1 MRNLKLFMA
10 SLAIALCGFSQ
21 AFAADWSAA
30 TLEAGKHYFL
40 NVGANKWW
48 GAGNSWGTQA
58 SLLPHPEY
66 LTVIVDG
73 SNYKIES
80 QVSNGGT
87 AYYFDGS
94 FMDNGNP
101 ASLTI
106 ETDGTNYSIANGTTY
121 YGYDGSSTVLA
132 TSDNRDSDNFKW
144 QIFTEAQMRARLEAA
159 SSSNPVDATF
169 LILDQGFGRNQRNKS
184 AWTMEAS
191 NQNLVGD
198 ASKNW
203 SNYCG
208 ESYHSIFT
216 LSQKIENVPNGLYT
230 LTAQG
235 FYRQDG
241 SDNDNLPYFYINDA
255 KGTFPVIAGTEN
267 NMQTA
272 GESFLAG
279 KYAISPISV
288 VVTDGTITL
297 GAKNEVNTSLW
308 CIFDNFTLTF
318 YGDTDPLEASKTLIK
333 ATIDEAEA
341 IDVTGLPTAV
351 VDEMKAIVETYKT
364 AYESYTTQAEFDQA
378 IVAIQ
383 TAINK
388 VKAYNNAKDCIAKLK
403 ALLEETNV
411 YTQEAYETI
420 YANVTKFENA
430 ELTVDE
436 ANAMNGAIF
445 GTGWHSTA
453 AIDDF
458 LISAWDVDA
467 RNWDSYHVNT
477 WSTIGDSGNP
487 NMFTPCIEY
496 WTGDGDKLADKVMTA
511 TVAGLTPNGKYSVSI
526 FACPA
531 VNTGENGVAPT
542 GIELQVG
549 EGTPVSLCTGA
560 RIAETRFY
568 EGTFTAEGTADAEG
582 NLVIKI
588 NVASTNA
595 SWLTFRNVKYEAVPE
610 VATWKDIKVDFTN
623 GQILTEAE
631 TEIISVG
638 IKMNE
643 DGTATRVAADDASAN
658 AIVTGK
664 FHSGQHGLSNFS
676 ATVKVEG
683 PVKIGMGSCAWGGN
697 VTVKDENGVE
707 VANAFNTNN
716 GACWA
721 TKDGA
726 DKNVIYTYYKGEAAT
741 LTIAGGSY
749 TPYFSVEKIALEDIP
764 QVMKVS
770 YSLGESGATGILPAN
785 FELDGGKT
793 FTLPVNRTLYVE
805 GKTLKGWTDGTKTY
819 AIGEEVTAVAD
830 TEISFAPVFTDN
842 TVSLADRKDTVNIV
856 WDFQQK
862 NGAPVVAVQGKT
874 MFWIAQ
880 AVVNGDTIDVKM
892 DIDATSGK
900 VANGNWTDWAQINGG
915 TKLTIPAAKGAVI
928 SMESYGATTTTTI
941 AGEVINQ
948 GTTKPVY
955 TYTGEEATVD
965 IVIGDGSYW
974 RTVAV
979 AIPAVAP
986 QDIVVNVT
994 EGDIAAAVETAKAA
1008 VKKVGKITIN
1018 LTEGAAY
1025 TIANSIVAPAS
1036 LVINGNGATVDA
1048 TGLGANMITTDAA
1061 EPAEWVTIDSIA
1073 VKDVTV
1079 KGLGKALYYSAIKNQ
1094 NIQNFVVDN
1103 SVVEV
1108 AKDVVVFDFTKGSVA
1123 MNFTVKNSTLYAPTA
1138 TTKSIYS
1145 SQSAQKGSDAGAT
1158 ADAPQTFTFENTTLY
1173 NLGYNKNLF
1182 THRSASQTWI
1192 KYVVK
1197 NNVVVNTGKA
1207 NFMTTINQ
1215 GQDNKNP
1222 QYDVTTNSVGTL
1234 VDGVYTDLSASQTV
1248 QSNVMGTLVT
1258 TNPDFK
1264 DVANGDF
1271 TVGAGSDQAKE
1282 KIGDPRWLV
1291 EYDNTAT
1298 AIEGVN
1304 ATIMNNGDIYTIN
1317 GVKVRNAGDSL
1328 KGLAKGLYIING
1340 KKLIVK

>member
-1 MRNLKLFMA
+1 MV
-10 SLAIALCGFSQ
+10 SLVIALCGISQ

-388 VKAYNNAKDCIAKLK
+388 VKAYNNAKACIAELK
-403 ALLEETNV
+403 ALLEATNV
-411 YTQEAYETI
+411 YTKAAYDAF

-430 ELTVDE
+430 ELTTEE
-436 ANAMNGAIF
+436 ANALNAKVF
-445 GTGWHSTA
+445 GTRGWRATVDV
-453 AIDDF
+453 DDF
-458 LISAWDVDA
+458 LISAWGVA
-467 RNWDSYHVNT
+467 PRTWDGELHVNT
-477 WSTIGDSGNP
+477 WSTEGDNDGSNFVEP
-487 NMFTPCIEY
+487 FLEY
-496 WTGDGDKLADKVMTA
+496 WTGDGEVLAAKTMTA
-511 TVAGLTPNGKYSVSI
+511 TVPGLKAGQEYEVSALVRVRNSDGKTIVPGTI
-526 FACPA
+526 LF
-531 VNTGENGVAPT
+531 
-542 GIELQVG
+542 QVG
-549 EGTPVSLCTGA
+549 EGASVDVTA
-560 RIAETRFY
+560 
-568 EGTFTAEGTADAEG
+568 GTQIGTSQLYIGTYTAKGTADAEG
-582 NLVIKI
+582 NLVVKFTVAEGS
-588 NVASTNA
+588 NV
-595 SWLTFRNVKYEAVPE
+595 SWLAFKNVKY
-610 VATWKDIKVDFTN
+610 
-623 GQILTEAE
+623 TEAAPAY
-631 TEIISVG
+631 T
-638 IKMNE
+638 
-643 DGTATRVAADDASAN
+643 
-658 AIVTGK
+658 
-664 FHSGQHGLSNFS
+664 
-676 ATVKVEG
+676 
-683 PVKIGMGSCAWGGN
+683 
-697 VTVKDENGVE
+697 E
-707 VANAFNTNN
+707 VANIADLKKLENGTEFKLTLKDAKVTVQTFSMRGIMILLEDATGAIDASEMSALEGFVEQNVLNGTLYGVYRNEFGTIGLGLSENTEKSEITAQP
-716 GACWA
+716 GVVTP
-721 TKDGA
+721 TKFTIA
-726 DKNVIYTYYKGEAAT
+726 DVKNDANYYKFVELNDCKAVQDE
-741 LTIAGGSY
+741 SY
-749 TPYFSVEKIALEDIP
+749 TWWAFVGTDSIAITDRFNKAVNWDTGEMEIP
-764 QVMKVS
+764 ANIKSM
-770 YSLGESGATGILPAN
+770 TGIVM
-785 FELDGGKT
+785 FDGEKWVIC
-793 FTLPVNRTLYVE
+793 P
-805 GKTLKGWTDGTKTY
+805 Y
-819 AIGEEVTAVAD
+819 AYGENKAIVA
-830 TEISFAPVFTDN
+830 E
-842 TVSLADRKDTVNIV
+842 
-856 WDFQQK
+856 
-862 NGAPVVAVQGKT
+862 
-874 MFWIAQ
+874 
-880 AVVNGDTIDVKM
+880 
-892 DIDATSGK
+892 
-900 VANGNWTDWAQINGG
+900 
-915 TKLTIPAAKGAVI
+915 
-928 SMESYGATTTTTI
+928 
-941 AGEVINQ
+941 
-948 GTTKPVY
+948 
-955 TYTGEEATVD
+955 
-965 IVIGDGSYW
+965 
-974 RTVAV
+974 
-979 AIPAVAP
+979 P
-986 QDIVVNVT
+986 QPEDIVVNVT
-994 EGDIAAAVETAKAA
+994 EGDIAAAVGAAKAEVA
-1008 VKKVGKITIN
+1008 KVGKITIN

-1025 TIANSIVAPAS
+1025 TVNSSIVAPAGV
-1036 LVINGNGATVDA
+1036 VINGNGATVDA
-1048 TGLGANMITTDAA
+1048 TALGANMITTDAA
-1061 EPAEWVTIDSIA
+1061 ESAEWVTIDSIA

-1108 AKDVVVFDFTKGSVA
+1108 VKDVTVFDFTKGSVA

-1138 TTKSIYS
+1138 TTKETYK
-1145 SQSAQKGSDAGAT
+1145 SQGGQKGSEAGAT
-1158 ADAPQTFTFENTTLY
+1158 ADAPQTFIFENTTLY
-1173 NLGYNKNLF
+1173 NLTYNKNF
-1182 THRSASQTWI
+1182 FSHRQNSQKWL
-1192 KYVVK
+1192 KYVIK
-1197 NNVVVNTGKA
+1197 NNVIVNSGKA
-1207 NFMTTINQ
+1207 NFMTSLN
-1215 GQDNKNP
+1215 GGPDSANP

-1234 VDGVYTDLSASQTV
+1234 ADGVYTDLSASQTV
-1248 QSNVMGTLVT
+1248 QSTVMGTLVT

-1264 DVANGDF
+1264 DAANGDF

>member
-87 AYYFDGS
+87 DYYFNGS
-94 FMDNGNP
+94 YMDNGSP
-101 ASLTI
+101 VSLTI

-144 QIFTEAQMRARLEAA
+144 QIFSEAQMRARLEAA
-159 SSSNPVDATF
+159 SSSNPVDATC
-169 LILDQGFGRNQRNKS
+169 LILNQGFGRNNRNTG
-184 AWTMEAS
+184 AWTMDAS
-191 NQNLVGD
+191 NKNLAGGD
-198 ASKNW
+198 NTNLCA
-203 SNYCG
+203 
-208 ESYHSIFT
+208 ESFHSIFT

-241 SDNDNLPYFYINDA
+241 TDNDNLPYFYINDA
-255 KGTFPVIAGTEN
+255 KGTFPILSGSEN
-267 NMQTA
+267 NMTDA
-272 GESFLAG
+272 SNSFTAG
-279 KYAISPISV
+279 KYTISPISV

-383 TAINK
+383 AAINK
-388 VKAYNNAKDCIAKLK
+388 VKAYNNAKDCVAKLK

-477 WSTIGDSGNP
+477 WSTEGNADGS
-487 NMFTPCIEY
+487 NFTVPFIEY
-496 WTGDGDKLADKVMTA
+496 WFNDAEVLAAKTMTA
-511 TVAGLTPNGKYSVSI
+511 TVPGLKAGQEYEVSALVRVRNSNDKTI
-526 FACPA
+526 
-531 VNTGENGVAPT
+531 APGT
-542 GIELQVG
+542 ILFQVG
-549 EGTPVSLCTGA
+549 EGTSVDVTA
-560 RIAETRFY
+560 
-568 EGTFTAEGTADAEG
+568 GTQIGTSQLYIGTYTAKGTADAEG
-582 NLVIKI
+582 NLVVKFTVAEGS
-588 NVASTNA
+588 NV
-595 SWLTFRNVKYEAVPE
+595 SWLAFKNVKYTE
-610 VATWKDIKVDFTN
+610 VAPAYT
-623 GQILTEAE
+623 
-631 TEIISVG
+631 
-638 IKMNE
+638 
-643 DGTATRVAADDASAN
+643 
-658 AIVTGK
+658 
-664 FHSGQHGLSNFS
+664 
-676 ATVKVEG
+676 
-683 PVKIGMGSCAWGGN
+683 
-697 VTVKDENGVE
+697 E
-707 VANAFNTNN
+707 VANIADLKKLENGTEFKLTLKDAKVTVQTFSMRGIMILLEDATGAIDASEMSALEGFVEQNDLNGTLYGVYRNEFGTIGLGLSENTEKSEITAQP
-716 GACWA
+716 GVVTP
-721 TKDGA
+721 TKFTIA
-726 DKNVIYTYYKGEAAT
+726 DVKNDANYYKFVELNDCKAVQDE
-741 LTIAGGSY
+741 SY
-749 TPYFSVEKIALEDIP
+749 TWWAFVGTDSIAITDRFNKAVNWDTGEMEIP
-764 QVMKVS
+764 ANIKSM
-770 YSLGESGATGILPAN
+770 TGIVM
-785 FELDGGKT
+785 FDGEKWVIC
-793 FTLPVNRTLYVE
+793 P
-805 GKTLKGWTDGTKTY
+805 Y
-819 AIGEEVTAVAD
+819 AYGENKAIVA
-830 TEISFAPVFTDN
+830 E
-842 TVSLADRKDTVNIV
+842 
-856 WDFQQK
+856 
-862 NGAPVVAVQGKT
+862 
-874 MFWIAQ
+874 
-880 AVVNGDTIDVKM
+880 
-892 DIDATSGK
+892 
-900 VANGNWTDWAQINGG
+900 
-915 TKLTIPAAKGAVI
+915 
-928 SMESYGATTTTTI
+928 
-941 AGEVINQ
+941 
-948 GTTKPVY
+948 
-955 TYTGEEATVD
+955 
-965 IVIGDGSYW
+965 
-974 RTVAV
+974 
-979 AIPAVAP
+979 P
-986 QDIVVNVT
+986 QPEDIVVNVT
-994 EGDIAAAVETAKAA
+994 EGDIAAAVEAAKAEVA
-1008 VKKVGKITIN
+1008 KVGKITIN

-1061 EPAEWVTIDSIA
+1061 EPAEWVTIDSVA

-1108 AKDVVVFDFTKGSVA
+1108 VKDVTVFDFTKGSVA

-1138 TTKSIYS
+1138 TTKETYK
-1145 SQSAQKGSDAGAT
+1145 SQGGQKGSDAGAT
-1158 ADAPQTFTFENTTLY
+1158 ADAPQTFIFENTTLY
-1173 NLGYNKNLF
+1173 NLTYNKNF
-1182 THRSASQTWI
+1182 FSHRSASQTWM

-1258 TNPDFK
+1258 TNPGFK
-1264 DVANGDF
+1264 DAANGDF

-1328 KGLAKGLYIING
+1328 KGLSKGLYIING

>member
-1 MRNLKLFMA
+1 MV
-10 SLAIALCGFSQ
+10 SLVIALCGISQ

-388 VKAYNNAKDCIAKLK
+388 VKAYNNAKACIAELK
-403 ALLEETNV
+403 ALLEATNV
-411 YTQEAYETI
+411 YTKAAYDAF

-430 ELTVDE
+430 ELTTEE
-436 ANAMNGAIF
+436 ANALNAKVF
-445 GTGWHSTA
+445 GTRGWRATVDV
-453 AIDDF
+453 DDF
-458 LISAWDVDA
+458 LISAWGVA
-467 RNWDSYHVNT
+467 PRTWDGELHVNT
-477 WSTIGDSGNP
+477 WSTEGDNDGSNFVEP
-487 NMFTPCIEY
+487 FLEY
-496 WTGDGDKLADKVMTA
+496 WTGDGEVLAAKTMTA
-511 TVAGLTPNGKYSVSI
+511 TVPGLKAGQEYEVSALVRVRNSDGKTIVPGTI
-526 FACPA
+526 LF
-531 VNTGENGVAPT
+531 
-542 GIELQVG
+542 QVG
-549 EGTPVSLCTGA
+549 EGASVDVTA
-560 RIAETRFY
+560 
-568 EGTFTAEGTADAEG
+568 GTQIGTSQLYIGTYTAKGTADAEG
-582 NLVIKI
+582 NLVVKFTVAEGS
-588 NVASTNA
+588 NV
-595 SWLTFRNVKYEAVPE
+595 SWLAFKNVKY
-610 VATWKDIKVDFTN
+610 
-623 GQILTEAE
+623 TEAAPAY
-631 TEIISVG
+631 T
-638 IKMNE
+638 
-643 DGTATRVAADDASAN
+643 
-658 AIVTGK
+658 
-664 FHSGQHGLSNFS
+664 
-676 ATVKVEG
+676 
-683 PVKIGMGSCAWGGN
+683 
-697 VTVKDENGVE
+697 E
-707 VANAFNTNN
+707 VANIADLKKLENGTEFKLTLKDAKVTVQTFSMRGIMILLEDATGAIDASEMSALEGFVEQNVLNGTLYGVYRNEFGTIGLGLSENTEKSEITAQP
-716 GACWA
+716 GVVTP
-721 TKDGA
+721 TKFTIA
-726 DKNVIYTYYKGEAAT
+726 DVKNDANYYKFVELNDCKAVQDE
-741 LTIAGGSY
+741 SY
-749 TPYFSVEKIALEDIP
+749 TWWAFVGTDSIAITDRFNKAVNWDTGEMEIP
-764 QVMKVS
+764 ANIKSM
-770 YSLGESGATGILPAN
+770 TGIVM
-785 FELDGGKT
+785 FDGEKWVIC
-793 FTLPVNRTLYVE
+793 P
-805 GKTLKGWTDGTKTY
+805 Y
-819 AIGEEVTAVAD
+819 AYGENKAIVA
-830 TEISFAPVFTDN
+830 E
-842 TVSLADRKDTVNIV
+842 
-856 WDFQQK
+856 
-862 NGAPVVAVQGKT
+862 
-874 MFWIAQ
+874 
-880 AVVNGDTIDVKM
+880 
-892 DIDATSGK
+892 
-900 VANGNWTDWAQINGG
+900 
-915 TKLTIPAAKGAVI
+915 
-928 SMESYGATTTTTI
+928 
-941 AGEVINQ
+941 
-948 GTTKPVY
+948 
-955 TYTGEEATVD
+955 
-965 IVIGDGSYW
+965 
-974 RTVAV
+974 
-979 AIPAVAP
+979 P
-986 QDIVVNVT
+986 QPEDIVVNVT
-994 EGDIAAAVETAKAA
+994 EGDIAAAVEAAKAEVA
-1008 VKKVGKITIN
+1008 KVGKITIN

-1025 TIANSIVAPAS
+1025 TVNSSIVAPAGV
-1036 LVINGNGATVDA
+1036 VINGNGATVDA
-1048 TGLGANMITTDAA
+1048 TALGANMITTDAA
-1061 EPAEWVTIDSIA
+1061 ESAEWVTIDSIA

-1108 AKDVVVFDFTKGSVA
+1108 VKDVTVFDFTKGSVA

-1138 TTKSIYS
+1138 TTKETYK
-1145 SQSAQKGSDAGAT
+1145 SQGGQKGSEAGAT
-1158 ADAPQTFTFENTTLY
+1158 ADAPQTFIFENTTLY
-1173 NLGYNKNLF
+1173 NLTYNKNF
-1182 THRSASQTWI
+1182 FSHRQNSQKWL
-1192 KYVVK
+1192 KYVIK
-1197 NNVVVNTGKA
+1197 NNVIVNSGKA
-1207 NFMTTINQ
+1207 NFMTSLN
-1215 GQDNKNP
+1215 GGPDSANP

-1234 VDGVYTDLSASQTV
+1234 ADGVYTDLSASQTV
-1248 QSNVMGTLVT
+1248 QSTVMGTLVT

-1264 DVANGDF
+1264 DAANGDF

>member
-1 MRNLKLFMA
+1 MRKHKLFLV
-10 SLAIALCGFSQ
+10 SLVIALCGISQ

-388 VKAYNNAKDCIAKLK
+388 VKAYNNAKACIAELK
-403 ALLEETNV
+403 ALLEATNV
-411 YTQEAYETI
+411 YTKAAYDAF

-430 ELTVDE
+430 ELTTEE
-436 ANAMNGAIF
+436 ANALNAKVF
-445 GTGWHSTA
+445 GTRGWRATVDV
-453 AIDDF
+453 DDF
-458 LISAWDVDA
+458 LISAWGVA
-467 RNWDSYHVNT
+467 PRTWDGELHVNT
-477 WSTIGDSGNP
+477 WSTEGDNDGSNFVEP
-487 NMFTPCIEY
+487 FLEY
-496 WTGDGDKLADKVMTA
+496 WTGDGEVLAAKTMTA
-511 TVAGLTPNGKYSVSI
+511 TVPGLKAGQEYEVSALVRVRNSDGKTIVPGTI
-526 FACPA
+526 LF
-531 VNTGENGVAPT
+531 
-542 GIELQVG
+542 QVG
-549 EGTPVSLCTGA
+549 EGASVDVTA
-560 RIAETRFY
+560 
-568 EGTFTAEGTADAEG
+568 GTQIGTSQLYIGTYTAKGTADAEG
-582 NLVIKI
+582 NLVVKFTVAEGS
-588 NVASTNA
+588 NV
-595 SWLTFRNVKYEAVPE
+595 SWLAFKNVKY
-610 VATWKDIKVDFTN
+610 
-623 GQILTEAE
+623 TEAAPAY
-631 TEIISVG
+631 T
-638 IKMNE
+638 
-643 DGTATRVAADDASAN
+643 
-658 AIVTGK
+658 
-664 FHSGQHGLSNFS
+664 
-676 ATVKVEG
+676 
-683 PVKIGMGSCAWGGN
+683 
-697 VTVKDENGVE
+697 E
-707 VANAFNTNN
+707 VANIADLKKLENGTEFKLTLKDAKVTVQTFSMRGIMILLEDATGAIDASEMSALEGFVEQNVLNGTLYGVYRNEFGTIGLGLSENTEKSEITAQP
-716 GACWA
+716 GVVTP
-721 TKDGA
+721 TKFTIA
-726 DKNVIYTYYKGEAAT
+726 DVKNDANYYKFVELNDCKAVQDE
-741 LTIAGGSY
+741 SY
-749 TPYFSVEKIALEDIP
+749 TWWAFVGTDSIAITDRFNKAVNWDTGEMEIP
-764 QVMKVS
+764 ANIKSM
-770 YSLGESGATGILPAN
+770 TGIVM
-785 FELDGGKT
+785 FDGEKWVIC
-793 FTLPVNRTLYVE
+793 P
-805 GKTLKGWTDGTKTY
+805 Y
-819 AIGEEVTAVAD
+819 AYGENKAIVA
-830 TEISFAPVFTDN
+830 E
-842 TVSLADRKDTVNIV
+842 
-856 WDFQQK
+856 
-862 NGAPVVAVQGKT
+862 
-874 MFWIAQ
+874 
-880 AVVNGDTIDVKM
+880 
-892 DIDATSGK
+892 
-900 VANGNWTDWAQINGG
+900 
-915 TKLTIPAAKGAVI
+915 
-928 SMESYGATTTTTI
+928 
-941 AGEVINQ
+941 
-948 GTTKPVY
+948 
-955 TYTGEEATVD
+955 
-965 IVIGDGSYW
+965 
-974 RTVAV
+974 
-979 AIPAVAP
+979 P
-986 QDIVVNVT
+986 QPEDIVVNVT
-994 EGDIAAAVETAKAA
+994 EGDIAAAVEAAKAEVA
-1008 VKKVGKITIN
+1008 KVGKITIN

-1025 TIANSIVAPAS
+1025 TVNSSIVAPAGV
-1036 LVINGNGATVDA
+1036 VINGNGATVDA
-1048 TGLGANMITTDAA
+1048 TALGANMITTDAA
-1061 EPAEWVTIDSIA
+1061 ESAEWVTIDSIA

-1108 AKDVVVFDFTKGSVA
+1108 VKDVTVFDFTKGSVA

-1138 TTKSIYS
+1138 TTKETYK
-1145 SQSAQKGSDAGAT
+1145 SQGGQKGSEAGAT
-1158 ADAPQTFTFENTTLY
+1158 ADAPQTFIFENTTLY
-1173 NLGYNKNLF
+1173 NLTYNKNF
-1182 THRSASQTWI
+1182 FSHRQNSQKWL
-1192 KYVVK
+1192 KYVIK
-1197 NNVVVNTGKA
+1197 NNVIVNSGKA
-1207 NFMTTINQ
+1207 NFMTSLN
-1215 GQDNKNP
+1215 GGPDSANP

-1234 VDGVYTDLSASQTV
+1234 ADGVYTDLSASQTV
-1248 QSNVMGTLVT
+1248 QSTVMGTLVT

-1264 DVANGDF
+1264 DAANGDF